1 VVRSWLYKR
10 LLRCRIDEVI
20 NFAIAI
26 PTGRDSGNRPGTSST
41 HKETVT
47 GDRYFRNRTGFLPI
61 ATKDSTKIIKET
73 LILTSCAILVF
84 NRSRNCTLLLLH
96 SWTDFAIIPER
107 QRSLLLCPSSALCAE
122 LYRKLSHEGGNRY
135 HPNIDDRTI
144 DWQGKY
150 EIVFFLA
157 STARSNS
164 KGRKEQGSQKEQKRG
179 RGTIAPSLHRNHN
192 RQKKSFFGIDR
203 ELSGP

>member
-1 VVRSWLYKR
+1 MVRYWLYKR

-179 RGTIAPSLHRNHN
+179 RGTIAP
-192 RQKKSFFGIDR
+192 
-203 ELSGP
+203 